1 MKRQFK
7 RTISLI
13 VAIVML
19 MSLASISASADVQV
33 SAKSRTT
40 IEAIKYDV
48 LNGTTSKIE
57 GGSLSFQKNAWAEYY
72 VDAPEEM
79 EVDVYLLTGAP
90 HDRTLTVTVNGT
102 KLSTVK
108 GAATKSYATLSEDIA
123 SRAKLLMGQ
132 NVIRVTNT
140 GSACY
145 FNAVILAPVV
155 EDENAVER
163 TGPFRAYKL
172 PTLIEAEDYDYGA
185 DGFYSID
192 GANNGK
198 PYRKEAV
205 NTLQK
210 EDKTGYLISLE
221 DTEWT
226 KYTFEV
232 TVEGPYTMYVNGTA
246 SFLDV
251 YIDNLDK
258 PIIEGQL
265 VEGNGEKEIFS
276 VYLTEGTHTV
286 KLKSSGVLA
295 DIDYLRFATCI
306 GDYIM
311 IEDVVEEGEHSIYK
325 EFYVSADGDDKN
337 AGTNDAPF
345 KTIDGAKAAIKK
357 ISDEMTGDIIVNI
370 ASGYYQL
377 TETMQFDETDSGK
390 NGYNIIYKG
399 EDKDNPPL
407 FSGGQ
412 KITGWQKASNGLFW
426 KAPVETETY
435 VRNLYVNGYPAIRA
449 RSKYSYVHAG
459 NYDKPN
465 DKYGVNGFKVSAINF
480 PMNIIGEEGLET
492 VWPSEW
498 TAQRAL
504 VLDTHT
510 DDEYVY
516 FDMEPVF
523 WENRNT
529 STYLDTGY
537 TFWIENSFALLDEPG
552 EFYYNKEEKCIYY
565 YPYEQEDMTT
575 ADVFIGELEGL
586 VNINGKDL
594 DHRVENITFEN
605 LEFRYSV
612 WDDASK
618 YGLRTRQSDYLSMKF
633 SDIPITVTP
642 THIELNRT
650 RNVDFVNSR
659 FACLGAAGIG
669 LLEAVEGTDITGN
682 IFRDISATAILISK
696 QEHYTADQ
704 YPNMVRDISIKNN
717 VFTRNACEYLASH
730 NIFLLYARNVVIDH
744 NSLLNSPY
752 SNIAAGW
759 GWGSSNSK
767 VCGEYIITHNQF
779 FDSMLRLADGGPI
792 YTLGDNQNSLIAYN
806 HFDGI
811 GIGGNGYGAVY
822 NDQGS
827 QHFTYTKNVVSDHS
841 AMWFVNINSKNLHAK
856 DNYIAEGIKEASSRV
871 YTGDGNVTATT
882 VEGTVVV
889 KDGQWPAEAQ
899 QIMNEAGIEKEY
911 SHLLA
916 KADLPS
922 WREPYYENLP
932 EIYKMGEGPWI
943 EAEDYIPGEEGETWY
958 NGTYHAINKSKRV
971 TRDGYFVDKN
981 GPGLWMLY
989 EFEVEEDGY
998 YDIWTKASHS
1008 MDSLPGFKF
1017 SIDGEVVIDEFLI
1030 KKTSWNLYD
1039 AKKAGT
1045 VYIEKGK
1052 HILKAE
1058 LLHNGCYIC
1067 GFAIVPEGTNMGTEQ
1082 DPDFDDGILMG
1093 STAKGGFSDIKGHW
1107 AEDAINAMTKQGL
1120 INGFDEN
1127 TFGPDKNLTLHQA
1140 LWLSM
1145 RVMGLEYNEE
1155 NGIADAVSYGLVAQ
1169 DESDREISR
1178 EEFISILIKAYG
1190 VNNNTKISIAQVNK
1204 FFDDADITS
1213 EYKEAAYIARKLGFI
1228 NGDEFGNF
1236 NPKKSLSRAEAVTVF
1251 NNILSKD
1258 EQ

>member
-1 MKRQFK
+1 MKRQLK
-7 RTISLI
+7 RMISLI

-19 MSLASISASADVQV
+19 MSLAGISVSADVQV
-33 SAKSRTT
+33 STKSRTT

-57 GGSLSFQKNAWAEYY
+57 GGSLSFQKNAYAEFY
-72 VDAPEEM
+72 VTASEEM

-108 GAATKSYATLSEDIA
+108 GAATKSYQTFSEDIA
-123 SRAKLLMGQ
+123 SRAKLLAGQ

-145 FNAVILAPVV
+145 FNAVILAPVT
-155 EDENAVER
+155 EEENALDK
-163 TGPFRAYKL
+163 TGPFRTYKL
-172 PTLIEAEDYDYGA
+172 PTLIEAEDYNYGA
-185 DGFYSID
+185 DGFYSVD

-205 NTLQK
+205 NVLQK

-251 YIDNLDK
+251 YIDNFK
-258 PIIEGQL
+258 TPVITGKL
-265 VEGNGEKEIFS
+265 VDGNGETDVVS

-286 KLKSSGVLA
+286 MLKSSGVVA
-295 DIDYLRFATCI
+295 DIDYFRFATCFD
-306 GDYIM
+306 DYIM
-311 IEDVVEEGEHSIYK
+311 IEDVVEDTKHSIYK

-337 AGTNDAPF
+337 DGSKDAPF

-377 TETMQFDETDSGK
+377 DKTLEFNETDSGK

-399 EDKDNPPL
+399 EDENNPPL
-407 FSGGQ
+407 ISGGQ
-412 KITGWQKASNGLFW
+412 KITGWTKASNGLFW
-426 KAPVETETY
+426 KAPVETDTF

-459 NYDKPN
+459 DYDKPN
-465 DKYGVNGFKVSAINF
+465 DKYGVNGFKVSAVNF
-480 PMNIIGEEGLET
+480 PTNIIGEQDLET

-510 DDEYVY
+510 DGEYVY
-516 FDMEPVF
+516 FEMEPVF

-552 EFYYNKEEKCIYY
+552 EFYYNKEEKYIYY
-565 YPYEQEDMTT
+565 YPYEQEDMQT

-612 WDDASK
+612 WDDASI

-633 SDIPITVTP
+633 SDIPTTVTP

-650 RNVDFVNSR
+650 KNVDFVNSR

-669 LLEAVEGTDITGN
+669 LLEAVEDTDITGN

-704 YPNMVRDISIKNN
+704 YPNMVKNITIKNN

-730 NIFLLYARNVVIDH
+730 NIFLLYARNVLIDH
-744 NSLLNSPY
+744 NTFLNSPY
-752 SNIAAGW
+752 SSVSAGW

-856 DNYIAEGIKEASSRV
+856 DNYIAEGINEKNAEKSGQSNI
-871 YTGDGNVTATT
+871 TL
-882 VEGTVVV
+882 EGTVVV
-889 KDGQWPAEAQ
+889 KDGNWPAEAQ
-899 QIMNEAGIEKEY
+899 QIMADAGMEDEY
-911 SHLLA
+911 SRLLA

-932 EIYKMGEGPWI
+932 EIYKTGEGLWI
-943 EAEDYIPGEEGETWY
+943 EAEDYIPGAEGETWY
-958 NGTYHAINKSKRV
+958 NGTWHAINKSKRV

-989 EFEVEEDGY
+989 EFEVPEDGY

-1039 AKKAGT
+1039 AKRCGA

-1067 GFAIVPEGTNMGTEQ
+1067 AFAVVPEGTNMGTEQ
-1082 DPDFDDGILMG
+1082 NPNFDDGILNG
-1093 STAKGGFSDIKGHW
+1093 ATIKQGFTDIKGHW
-1107 AEDAINAMTKQGL
+1107 AEEAINAMTQKGL
-1120 INGFDEN
+1120 INGFDEA
-1127 TFGPDKNLTLHQA
+1127 TFGPDRNLTLHQA

-1145 RVMGLEYNEE
+1145 RVMELEYNEE
-1155 NGIADAVSYGLVAQ
+1155 NGIEDAVKYGVIDT
-1169 DESDREISR
+1169 DESDREVTR

-1190 VNNNTKISIAQVNK
+1190 IKNNANISTTQVNK
-1204 FFDDADITS
+1204 FFDDS
-1213 EYKEAAYIARKLGFI
+1213 EISAELKETIYKARKLGFI
-1228 NGDEFGNF
+1228 NGDENGNF

-1258 EQ
+1258 AQ

>member
-1 MKRQFK
+1 MKRQLK
-7 RTISLI
+7 RMISLI

-19 MSLASISASADVQV
+19 MSLAGISVSADVQV
-33 SAKSRTT
+33 STKSRTT

-57 GGSLSFQKNAWAEYY
+57 GGSLSFQKNAYAEFY
-72 VDAPEEM
+72 VTASEEM

-108 GAATKSYATLSEDIA
+108 GAATKSYQTFSEDIA
-123 SRAKLLMGQ
+123 SRAKLLAGQ

-145 FNAVILAPVV
+145 FNAVILAPVT
-155 EDENAVER
+155 EEENALDK
-163 TGPFRAYKL
+163 TGPFRTYKL
-172 PTLIEAEDYDYGA
+172 PTLIEAEDYNYGA
-185 DGFYSID
+185 DGFYSVD

-205 NTLQK
+205 NVLQK

-251 YIDNLDK
+251 YIDNFK
-258 PIIEGQL
+258 TPVITGKL
-265 VEGNGEKEIFS
+265 VDGNGETDVVS

-286 KLKSSGVLA
+286 MLKSSGVVA
-295 DIDYLRFATCI
+295 DIDYFRFATCFD
-306 GDYIM
+306 DYIM
-311 IEDVVEEGEHSIYK
+311 IEDVVEDTKHSIYK

-337 AGTNDAPF
+337 DGSKDAPF

-377 TETMQFDETDSGK
+377 DKTLEFNETDSGK

-399 EDKDNPPL
+399 EDENNPPL
-407 FSGGQ
+407 ISGGQ
-412 KITGWQKASNGLFW
+412 KITGWTKASNGLFW
-426 KAPVETETY
+426 KAPVETDTF

-459 NYDKPN
+459 DYDKPN
-465 DKYGVNGFKVSAINF
+465 DKYGVNGFKVSAVNF
-480 PMNIIGEEGLET
+480 PTNIIGEQDLET

-510 DDEYVY
+510 DGEYVY
-516 FDMEPVF
+516 FEMEPVF

-552 EFYYNKEEKCIYY
+552 EFYYNKEEKYIYY
-565 YPYEQEDMTT
+565 YPYEQEDMQT

-612 WDDASK
+612 WDDASI

-633 SDIPITVTP
+633 SDIPTTVTP

-650 RNVDFVNSR
+650 KNVDFVNSR

-669 LLEAVEGTDITGN
+669 LLEAVEDTDITGN

-704 YPNMVRDISIKNN
+704 YPNMVKNITIKNN

-730 NIFLLYARNVVIDH
+730 NIFLLYARNVLIDH
-744 NSLLNSPY
+744 NTFLNSPY
-752 SNIAAGW
+752 SSVSAGW

-856 DNYIAEGIKEASSRV
+856 DNYIAEGINEKNAEKSGQSNI
-871 YTGDGNVTATT
+871 TL
-882 VEGTVVV
+882 EGTVVV
-889 KDGQWPAEAQ
+889 KDGNWPAEAQ
-899 QIMNEAGIEKEY
+899 QIMADAGIEDEY
-911 SHLLA
+911 SRLLA

-932 EIYKMGEGPWI
+932 EIYKTGEGLWI
-943 EAEDYIPGEEGETWY
+943 EAEDYIPGAEGETWY
-958 NGTYHAINKSKRV
+958 NGTWHAINKSKRV

-989 EFEVEEDGY
+989 EFEVPEDGY

-1039 AKKAGT
+1039 AKRCGA

-1067 GFAIVPEGTNMGTEQ
+1067 AFAVVPEGTNMGTEQ
-1082 DPDFDDGILMG
+1082 NPNFDDGILNG
-1093 STAKGGFSDIKGHW
+1093 ATIKQGFTDIKGHW
-1107 AEDAINAMTKQGL
+1107 AEEAINAMTQKGL
-1120 INGFDEN
+1120 INGFDEA
-1127 TFGPDKNLTLHQA
+1127 TFGPDRNLTLHQA

-1145 RVMGLEYNEE
+1145 RVMELEYNEE
-1155 NGIADAVSYGLVAQ
+1155 NGIEDAVKYGVIDT
-1169 DESDREISR
+1169 DESDREVTR

-1190 VNNNTKISIAQVNK
+1190 IKNNANISTTQVNK
-1204 FFDDADITS
+1204 FFDDS
-1213 EYKEAAYIARKLGFI
+1213 EISAELKETIYKARKLGFI
-1228 NGDEFGNF
+1228 NGDENGNF

-1258 EQ
+1258 AQ